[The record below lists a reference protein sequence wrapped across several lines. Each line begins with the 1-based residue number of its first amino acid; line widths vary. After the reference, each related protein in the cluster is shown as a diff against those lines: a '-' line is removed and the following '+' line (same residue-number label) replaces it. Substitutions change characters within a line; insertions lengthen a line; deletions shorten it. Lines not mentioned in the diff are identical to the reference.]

1 MPFNANNYKG
11 REKNIFLSGVN
22 FDLRTLTREDVL
34 NSDWYDWF
42 NDEQTCLTLQKH
54 YFPNTPDMQLA
65 FYEDMIKDKSK
76 IQLGIVPKGKDKL
89 IGIVSLSFIDPI
101 NRNAEFSIVI
111 GASKYRNKGTSVET
125 LRLLFEHGFN
135 TLNLHKIQ
143 GGSLEM
149 LKSWVEMLKKTFG
162 FTDEGF
168 LAEHV
173 YKDGKYIGA
182 YRIGLLKTDFIEAIK
197 KLDN

>member
-1 MPFNANNYKG
+1 MPFDENNYEG
-11 REKNIFLSGVN
+11 RNKNIFLSGKN
-22 FDLRTLTREDVL
+22 FNLRTLTREDAL

-42 NDEQTCLTLQKH
+42 NDELTCLTLQKH
-54 YFPNTPDMQLA
+54 YFPNGPDMQLA

-89 IGIVSLSFIDPI
+89 IGIVSLSFIDYI

-111 GASKYRNKGTSVET
+111 GDSKYRNRGTSVEA

-135 TLNLHKIQ
+135 ALNLHKIQ

-162 FTDEGF
+162 FKDEGY

-182 YRIGLLKTDFIEAIK
+182 YRIGLLKKDFFEAINK
-197 KLDN
+197 TR